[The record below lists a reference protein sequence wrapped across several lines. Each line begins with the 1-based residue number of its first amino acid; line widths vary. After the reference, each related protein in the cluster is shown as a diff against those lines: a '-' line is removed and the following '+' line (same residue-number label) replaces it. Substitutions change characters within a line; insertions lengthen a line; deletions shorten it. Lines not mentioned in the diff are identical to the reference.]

1 MIRKIRDSLTIK
13 ICLLVMLLLIA
24 ASGITY
30 FTIARFLPVY
40 YSSQLEEG
48 LDEISREMA
57 ETISTHKTIEEAA
70 SVIKL
75 FEASSQVAVVIL
87 DEQGELVWPILEI
100 AEETA
105 VVTEDVQWTEGA
117 EQAEESMRAVTGGQ
131 QSRRTD
137 ETENTIAFRAEAEE
151 TADSVEEGTASD
163 ADIIEAIGTTADA
176 SASETDE
183 QIVEEITFGSASTAS
198 DIQEIFGTDNE
209 ASAVKHYDLKIGGV
223 SYTMLVSGGMQPV
236 NQAMEILKEI
246 FPYILGVSALAAVL
260 LALLASCYLTR
271 PVVRL
276 SRISRRMAALDF
288 TDTCQERRTDEIGI
302 LGKNLDTMSSNLRNT
317 LENLQQANAKLKSDI
332 ELEREIER
340 KRIAFFSA
348 VSHELKTPITIL
360 KGHLSGMQQRVGAYC
375 DRDYYLKRSLETAEK
390 MEDMVGEL
398 LTVSRLE
405 SRGFDTKQT
414 DIAELLRLELAQ
426 LAELIEDK
434 GLKLLVEIPEHL
446 DAEVNEGMM
455 EKVFGNLLIN
465 AIRYTPEG
473 KGNQIR
479 VIMKRELS
487 EETLSSSTHLQKSEE
502 ADSMSSGNFENSL
515 YKGAIYCSIENTGVH
530 IPEDALAHIFEAFY
544 RVEQSRNRQMGGSG
558 LGLYIV
564 KMVLE
569 QHGAQYAMENTK
581 EGVRAWFL
589 LSMR

>member
-30 FTIARFLPVY
+30 LAIARFLPVY

-70 SVIKL
+70 SAIEL

-87 DEQGELVWPILEI
+87 DEQGELVWPVLETV
-100 AEETA
+100 EETVA
-105 VVTEDVQWTEGA
+105 VTEDVQWTEAA
-117 EQAEESMRAVTGGQ
+117 EQTEE
-131 QSRRTD
+131 RTD
-137 ETENTIAFRAEAEE
+137 F
-151 TADSVEEGTASD
+151 VEEGTASD
-163 ADIIEAIGTTADA
+163 ADIIEAIGTTADT
-176 SASETDE
+176 SVSETDG
-183 QIVEEITFGSASTAS
+183 QIVEEVAFASAGTAS
-198 DIQEIFGTDNE
+198 DIQEIFGTDNA
-209 ASAVKHYDLKIGGV
+209 ASAVKHYDLEVGGA

-236 NQAMEILKEI
+236 NQAMGILKEI
-246 FPYILGVSALAAVL
+246 FPYILGVSALAAIF

-288 TDTCQERRTDEIGI
+288 TDTCEERRTDEIGI
-302 LGKNLDTMSSNLRNT
+302 LGKNLNTMSSNLRNT
-317 LENLQQANAKLKSDI
+317 LENLQQANARLKSDI

-390 MEDMVGEL
+390 MENLVGEL

-426 LAELIEDK
+426 LAELAEDK
-434 GLKLLVEIPEHL
+434 GLELLVEIPEHL

-455 EKVFGNLLIN
+455 EKAFANLLIN
-465 AIRYTPEG
+465 AICYTPEG

-479 VIMKRELS
+479 VIMKKEQS
-487 EETLSSSTHLQKSEE
+487 GE
-502 ADSMSSGNFENSL
+502 ALPDSMNLQRGSLPSENLL
-515 YKGAIYCSIENTGVH
+515 YKGAVYCSVENTGVH

-564 KMVLE
+564 RMVLE
-569 QHGAQYAMENTK
+569 QHGARYAMENTK
-581 EGVRAWFL
+581 EGVRVWFL
-589 LSMR
+589 LSV